1 MEALVPSTLIST
13 KKLFKHNYPFDAEP
27 NKSIKTNYHEG
38 SCPNVEWIYENVLL
52 KEYLRYPTT
61 LDDVKQVETAME
73 KLNKAITR

>member
-1 MEALVPSTLIST
+1 MEALVPSTHPYQQ

-38 SCPNVEWIYENVLL
+38 SCPNVEVCRNVLL
-52 KEYLRYPTT
+52 KYLRYPTT

-73 KLNKAITR
+73 KLNDSTG